1 MSTLRRTAIAWLAA
15 VPAALHAQ
23 GDPGIDAGI
32 LDERV
37 GRALEA
43 SGFVVDRTATN
54 FGAQFVRFFS
64 EAWRE
69 IDGTDGIDVT
79 IVERPSARYG
89 SLVWVEHNGR
99 PLVRTFLYAGRSA
112 TIRPAAVAAAQYV
125 ARQVADDA
133 LARLLMHDPDLARDE
148 F

>member
-1 MSTLRRTAIAWLAA
+1 MSVARAGALACLLA
-15 VPAALHAQ
+15 LCAAARAQ
-23 GDPGIDAGI
+23 GDAGIDAGI

-43 SGFVVDRTATN
+43 SGFIVDRTATN
-54 FGAQFVRFFS
+54 FGAQFVRFFA

-69 IDGTDGIDVT
+69 LDGTEGVDVT

-99 PLVRTFLYAGRSA
+99 PLVRAFLYAGRSA
-112 TIRPAAVAAAQYV
+112 TIGPTAVTAARQV

-133 LARLLMHDPDLARDE
+133 LAAALLRDPDLGRVGY
-148 F
+148 

>member
-1 MSTLRRTAIAWLAA
+1 MSRL
-15 VPAALHAQ
+15 PAAMLCGLLALSGAAGAQ
-23 GDPGIDAGI
+23 GDDIDAGI

-37 GRALEA
+37 GRGVEA
-43 SGFVVDRTATN
+43 SGIIVDRTATN
-54 FGAQFVRFFS
+54 FGAQFVRSFAETWHQMEGT
-64 EAWRE
+64 EA
-69 IDGTDGIDVT
+69 IDVT
-79 IVERPSARYG
+79 IVERPSARHG

-112 TIRPAAVAAAQYV
+112 TIRPAAVSAARHV
-125 ARQVADDA
+125 VRHVSDES

>member
-1 MSTLRRTAIAWLAA
+1 MSALRLAAIAVLLA
-15 VPAALHAQ
+15 PAAGAHGQA
-23 GDPGIDAGI
+23 GEDIDAGI

-37 GRALEA
+37 GRAVEA
-43 SGFVVDRTATN
+43 SGFIVDRTATN

-69 IDGTDGIDVT
+69 IEGTDAVDVT

-99 PLVRTFLYAGRSA
+99 PVVRAFLYAGRGA
-112 TIRPAAVAAAQYV
+112 TIRPAAASAALYV
-125 ARQVADDA
+125 ARQVSDEA
-133 LARLLMHDPDLARDE
+133 LARLLLHDPDLARDE